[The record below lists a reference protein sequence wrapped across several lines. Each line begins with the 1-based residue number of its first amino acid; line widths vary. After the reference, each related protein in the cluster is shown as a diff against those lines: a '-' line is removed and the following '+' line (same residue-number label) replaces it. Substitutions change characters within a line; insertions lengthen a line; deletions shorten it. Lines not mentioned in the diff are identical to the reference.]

1 MEEERAP
8 CTAELILGW
17 MEERIWAIRASWET
31 WLLLETRALRRERV
45 YLGLCKEHLFKTSF
59 LDQLELPTIT
69 LSSFRGQL

>member
-31 WLLLETRALRRERV
+31 WLLLETRALRREFILV
-45 YLGLCKEHLFKTSF
+45 FAKNIFSK
-59 LDQLELPTIT
+59 PT
-69 LSSFRGQL
+69 SSFSWSCRLLP